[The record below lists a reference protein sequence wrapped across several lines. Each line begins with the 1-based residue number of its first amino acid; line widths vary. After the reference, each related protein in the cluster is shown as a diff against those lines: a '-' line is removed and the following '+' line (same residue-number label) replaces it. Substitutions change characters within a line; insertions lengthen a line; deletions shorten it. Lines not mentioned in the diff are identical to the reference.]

1 MPEHAILH
9 TPAKDTVRRDY
20 KRMSRLQ
27 DAVDEFANKWL
38 DATGNK
44 PDQDTLYNG
53 TFSRRTGQEFC
64 LCFRNFT
71 GLGQMINFAGLECM
85 YCEKPVTDET
95 YIWGDEARA
104 ERAAMKDQAERPI
117 TDLP

>member
-1 MPEHAILH
+1 
-9 TPAKDTVRRDY
+9 
-20 KRMSRLQ
+20 MSRLQ
-27 DAVDEFANKWL
+27 EAVDRFAADWL
-38 DATGNK
+38 AATGSK

-53 TFSRRTGQEFC
+53 TFSKQSGQDFC

-95 YIWGDEARA
+95 YQWGEEARL
-104 ERAAMKDQAERPI
+104 ERAMLKAQDKDPSE
-117 TDLP
+117 